1 MEQMLLPLVLFA
13 GLGAMMYF
21 SMKKQKRAAAATKQM
36 HESLVPGARVMTTSG
51 LHGTVTAIADDTI
64 ELEIAP
70 GLRTTWVRA
79 AVREIVVPGPAEDN
93 DYETI
98 DSGEYDAIDD
108 RVVDADEVPPMGRGI
123 IMWAG
128 RSPGYIAA
136 GPRRRKIGIAVEG
149 LELCAEEIGATWQ
162 HQLGSS

>member
-1 MEQMLLPLVLFA
+1 MEQMLLPILMFA
-13 GLGAMMYF
+13 GLGGLMYF

-79 AVREIVVPGPAEDN
+79 AVREIVVPGPS
-93 DYETI
+93 
-98 DSGEYDAIDD
+98 DSLAIDAD
-108 RVVDADEVPPMGRGI
+108 YADDDNVIDADDVDPTDH
-123 IMWAG
+123 
-128 RSPGYIAA
+128 SVTD
-136 GPRRRKIGIAVEG
+136 RKSKD
-149 LELCAEEIGATWQ
+149 LN
-162 HQLGSS
+162 